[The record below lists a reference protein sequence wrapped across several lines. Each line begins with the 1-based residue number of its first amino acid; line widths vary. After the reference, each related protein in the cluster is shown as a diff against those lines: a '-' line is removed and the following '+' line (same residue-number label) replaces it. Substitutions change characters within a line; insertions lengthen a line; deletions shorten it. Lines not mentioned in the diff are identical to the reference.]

1 MCYYGDNMTESD
13 NPFYIDM
20 PSQEVSGQDPVSA
33 GTDSSAEEVNEAE
46 RERKI
51 ALNREIT
58 RQAVRAATQHRTI

>member
-1 MCYYGDNMTESD
+1 MTESD

-46 RERKI
+46 R
-51 ALNREIT
+51 NRIEAIKNKIT
-58 RQAVRAATQHRTI
+58 RQAISAAAKHRTI